1 MISLTSILSGIESLL
16 NRNNTNTSSY
26 YISSSLTS
34 QVQKFYKGTAGLS
47 ERLPIP
53 SVLYPAVCV
62 ELESK
67 QEEWAQIGRATA
79 KRNITMKVNIIPII
93 NYGAGVI
100 TDEAAGREMSN
111 LECITLSQNIESLI
125 RNKID
130 LSLTSQ
136 GVLSCIIDNTDYGV
150 SYNTNDTYISMSKIS
165 LTIRALNN

>member
-1 MISLTSILSGIESLL
+1 MINLVTVLTGIESLL
-16 NRNNTNTSSY
+16 NKNNTNTSAY
-26 YISSSLTS
+26 YVSSSLTS
-34 QVQKFYKGTAGLS
+34 QVQKFYKGTSGLS

-67 QEEWAQIGRATA
+67 QEEWSQIGRATA
-79 KRNITMKVNIIPII
+79 KRDMTLKVNIIPII

-111 LECITLSQNIESLI
+111 LECITLAQNIEYLI

-130 LSLTSQ
+130 LSLTTQ
-136 GVLSCIIDNTDYGV
+136 GVLSCLIDNTEYGV
-150 SYNTNDTYISMSKIS
+150 SYNSNDTYVSMARIS
-165 LTIRALNN
+165 LNIRALNN